1 MTDNLATETT
11 TKRAKPPMLIF
22 CRRKGPYKCVHHEP
36 RMVGGKPVSAG
47 TGVSAMVEKSLLVFP
62 GVNLVDVERYD
73 LVKDNPG
80 FKRAIDVGE
89 IFLPNKKW
97 KDIDETA
104 CIEEVKKSANLR
116 TMADLLEDEKREPVA
131 QALEVAL
138 EVATRGVRKEK
149 PHLTPTQ
156 IARMGRQR

>member
-1 MTDNLATETT
+1 MTDNLATDNAS
-11 TKRAKPPMLIF
+11 TKPKRLMLIF

-36 RMVGGKPVSAG
+36 RKVNGKPVSAG
-47 TGVSAMVEKSLLVFP
+47 TGVNAMVEKSLLVFP
-62 GVNLVDVERYD
+62 GVNLVEKERYD

-89 IFLPNKKW
+89 IFLPDKKW

-104 CIEEVKKSANLR
+104 CVEEVKKSANLR
-116 TMADLLEDEKREPVA
+116 TLADLLEDEKREPVA